1 MVQYNM
7 PTFSMEL
14 PGSFSD
20 FTGGDTLR
28 AQELD
33 YVIAGAGGDPMHR
46 AIAEIYAS
54 TQSGGQGDQQRAML
68 IEELSRKS
76 GRPVTQETI
85 NYVLAQMDKGR
96 FQNEAAV
103 EFDNSITSQEKAD
116 VSGAIASGAETEEE
130 INAWLRKKETP
141 TRIGL
146 NDKDQIIEIPP
157 SNSEEKKDKKI
168 TPSNRQPGLNIAND
182 GDEEVIT
189 EDTLTLKDRMSSIFN
204 DADKRDAILGGIAD
218 AMLETR
224 TGADA
229 YGNRFNRA
237 QKNVRDNLK
246 IAEATDIAR
255 QKAQL
260 DAMKTMA
267 ETNKLM
273 DPRQYLTNAQREAE
287 SFVRAQIRAGKVK
300 PEDFNTAY
308 ASMLKQIAVKDLT
321 SAKASSIGTLFTYAQ
336 ALQQSDPDT
345 AKILMDA
352 IRSNAN
358 YLAGDSSGEASGE
371 VVIDATEFK
380 K

>member
-1 MVQYNM
+1 MVNWITEN
-7 PTFSMEL
+7 PNKK
-14 PGSFSD
+14 D
-20 FTGGDTLR
+20 FNDDAFGLDIVNDTPGDTDSALEYWFPNINN
-28 AQELD
+28 AAYLEETYDKIGIEKEKPKSKGVGKYNLPD
-33 YVIAGAGGDPMHR
+33 ISTETTGDTFDSFMKNK
-46 AIAEIYAS
+46 
-54 TQSGGQGDQQRAML
+54 L
-68 IEELSRKS
+68 EEYRLKN
-76 GRPVTQETI
+76 T
-85 NYVLAQMDKGR
+85 K
-96 FQNEAAV
+96 
-103 EFDNSITSQEKAD
+103 
-116 VSGAIASGAETEEE
+116 
-130 INAWLRKKETP
+130 
-141 TRIGL
+141 
-146 NDKDQIIEIPP
+146 P
-157 SNSEEKKDKKI
+157 SS
-168 TPSNRQPGLNIAND
+168 RQPGLNIAND
-182 GDEEVIT
+182 GDEVIT
-189 EDTLTLKDRMSSIFN
+189 EDTITIKDRMSNIFN